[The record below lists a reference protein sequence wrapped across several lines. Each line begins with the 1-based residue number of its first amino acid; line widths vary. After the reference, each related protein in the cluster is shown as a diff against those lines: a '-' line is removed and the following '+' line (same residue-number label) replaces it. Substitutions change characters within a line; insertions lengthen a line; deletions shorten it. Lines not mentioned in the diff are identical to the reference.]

1 MKLLPVPYRFLA
13 NEPGPKM
20 LLEFLKLYDTKEVP
34 GPGDNPLILT
44 WAKELGIREYNHDSI
59 PWCGLA
65 MAIVAHRAG
74 KPVPNSPLWAL
85 NWANFGAVVSQPMLG
100 DVLTFKRDGGGHVG
114 LYIGEDQT
122 AYHVLGGNQAD
133 SISII
138 RILKGR
144 LYKAVRPPYINQ
156 PTNVRK
162 IMMAPSGTPLSSN
175 EA

>member
-1 MKLLPVPYRFLA
+1 MAQLPTAYKWLL

-20 LLEFLKLYDTKEVP
+20 LLEMIKLYDTDEVP
-34 GPGDNPLILT
+34 GPGDNPVILS

-85 NWANFGAVVSQPMLG
+85 NWANFGAIVVTPQLG
-100 DVLTFKRDGGGHVG
+100 DVLTFKRDGGGHVA
-114 LYIGEDQT
+114 LYVGEDAT
-122 AYHVLGGNQAD
+122 SYHVIGGNQSD
-133 SISII
+133 SITIT
-138 RILKGR
+138 RILKAR
-144 LYKAVRPPYINQ
+144 LYKAVRPPYINK
-156 PTNVRK
+156 PANVRT
-162 IMMAPSGTPLSSN
+162 IFLSTGGVISTN

>member
-1 MKLLPVPYRFLA
+1 MKPLPNSYKFLA
-13 NEPGPKM
+13 DEPGPKM
-20 LLEFLKLYDTKEVP
+20 LLELLKIYGTQEVP
-34 GPGDNPLILT
+34 GPGDNPVILD
-44 WAKELGIREYNHDSI
+44 WATELGMPAYNHDSI
-59 PWCGLA
+59 PWCGLV
-65 MAIVAHRAG
+65 MALAANRAG
-74 KPVPNSPLWAL
+74 KTVPASPLWAL
-85 NWANFGAVVSQPMLG
+85 NWANFGTVVSQPMLG

-144 LYKAVRPPYINQ
+144 LFKAVRPPYNVQ
-156 PTNVRK
+156 PANVRK
-162 IMMAPSGTPLSSN
+162 IMLAPSGAPISTN